1 MKHNKITRLGMLVA
15 EFGFI
20 ELLLLAN
27 PRSTKCITISHI
39 FGGIGG
45 GGRGGVAGGWGAGLT
60 TCIEALLLFK

>member
-45 GGRGGVAGGWGAGLT
+45 GGGVWRGVGVRV
-60 TCIEALLLFK
+60 

>member
-27 PRSTKCITISHI
+27 PKVQSVLQFHISLE
-39 FGGIGG
+39 G
-45 GGRGGVAGGWGAGLT
+45 
-60 TCIEALLLFK
+60 